1 MSWSIRWSGS
11 AKADLVDI
19 WVYIAN
25 ENEHAADRQISR
37 IERSVDKLVD
47 FPNLGPAR
55 DDIGS
60 GIRAILQNRYLILY
74 RTDEKASSIDLLRVI
89 DGRRDLAALF
99 LGGMS

>member
-1 MSWSIRWSGS
+1 MSWSIRWSGL
-11 AKADLVDI
+11 AKADLIDI

-25 ENEHAADRQISR
+25 ENEGAADRQISR
-37 IERSVDKLVD
+37 IELSINKLVD
-47 FPNLGPAR
+47 FPKLGPAR
-55 DDIGS
+55 NDIGY

-99 LGGMS
+99 LGVMS